1 MKVKFCDKLQKI
13 RKENNITQEGLA
25 DRLNVS
31 RQAVSKWESGQ
42 AYPDTE
48 KLIQISK
55 IFNVSLDELMNDNVD
70 KSMVNKDKK
79 ISFIDTINDVLE
91 FLTKSVNMFW
101 SMKFI
106 EKIKCLFEMTILVLI
121 IICVAMLSTAIME
134 ELLRRIIMFLPGSI
148 VYNLCNLFVAL
159 LYLAW
164 LVLGMII
171 VIKIFKTRYLDYYVF
186 VTDENA
192 SERTIEEPIKE
203 LKEKKEYKIVIRDP
217 KDSSFSMFS
226 KIGGIFTFF
235 IKCFCLM
242 VAIPLVMFFIF
253 CVLVLVFS
261 LFYLFDGLFFNGI
274 TIAIVGVLLFVYLMI
289 EFIYNLLFNRK
300 HAVNRIFI
308 IFIGSISLMG
318 IGLGLSFASLSNFTY
333 ENNLVKETNMHNIEM
348 SDNLVIT
355 SMIYNM
361 SYDDLVIDNSLD
373 NIKLEIT
380 SYGINDVYL
389 YSYNEY
395 SYNDGVR
402 ELFKV
407 IDIGIDYNELEMYK
421 DVISNLVNK
430 KIVNYDMDYDVKMYI
445 SESNLTKLRENMNK
459 YSGRIYFE

>member
-1 MKVKFCDKLQKI
+1 MKFCDKLQKI

-25 DRLNVS
+25 DKLNVS

-55 IFNVSLDELMNDNVD
+55 IFNISLDELINDNID
-70 KSMVNKDKK
+70 KSTIDKNKK
-79 ISFIDTINDVLE
+79 ISFMDIINDTLE

-101 SMKFI
+101 SMKFT
-106 EKIKCLFEMTILVLI
+106 EKIKCLFEMAILVLI
-121 IICVAMLSTAIME
+121 IFCVAMLSTAIME
-134 ELLRRIIMFLPGSI
+134 ELLRRIIIFLPNDI
-148 VYNLCNLFVAL
+148 IYNLCNLFVTL
-159 LYLAW
+159 LYLVW
-164 LVLGMII
+164 LVLGVVI
-171 VIKIFKTRYLDYYVF
+171 VVKIFKTRYLDYYVF
-186 VTDENA
+186 VTDENV
-192 SERTIEEPIKE
+192 SEKTIEEPIKE
-203 LKEKKEYKIVIRDP
+203 LKEKKEYKVVIRDP

-226 KIGGIFTFF
+226 MIGKVCTFF

-242 VAIPLVMFFIF
+242 MAIPLVMCFIF
-253 CVLVLVFS
+253 CVLALVFS

-274 TIAIVGVLLFVYLMI
+274 TLAILGVLLFIYLMI

-300 HAVNRIFI
+300 HAINRIFI

-333 ENNLVKETNMHNIEM
+333 ENNPVKETNIHNIEM

-355 SMIYNM
+355 SMM
-361 SYDDLVIDNSLD
+361 HGMDYDDIIIDNTLD

-380 SYGINDVYL
+380 SYGNNDVYL

-395 SYNDGVR
+395 NYDGYR
-402 ELFKV
+402 KNNFKV
-407 IDIGIDYNELEMYK
+407 IDIEVDYDEFEIYK
-421 DVISNLVNK
+421 E
-430 KIVNYDMDYDVKMYI
+430 IVNNLKKRKVVSYTSSCEVKMHI
-445 SESNLTKLRENMNK
+445 SESNLTKLRENINK
-459 YSGRIYFE
+459 YSGMIYFE

>member
-1 MKVKFCDKLQKI
+1 MKFCDKLQKI

-25 DRLNVS
+25 DKLNVS

-70 KSMVNKDKK
+70 KSTVNQDKK
-79 ISFIDTINDVLE
+79 ISFMDIINDVLE

-101 SMKFI
+101 SMKFT
-106 EKIKCLFEMTILVLI
+106 EKIKCLFEMAILVLI

-134 ELLRRIIMFLPGSI
+134 ELLRRIIMFLPDTI
-148 VYNLCNLFVAL
+148 VYNLCNLFVTL

-186 VTDENA
+186 VTDENV
-192 SERTIEEPIKE
+192 SEKTIEEPIKE
-203 LKEKKEYKIVIRDP
+203 LKEKKEYKVVIRDP

-226 KIGGIFTFF
+226 KIGKICTFF
-235 IKCFCLM
+235 IKCFCLII
-242 VAIPLVMFFIF
+242 AIPLMMFFIF
-253 CVLVLVFS
+253 CVLALVFS
-261 LFYLFDGLFFNGI
+261 LFYLFDGLFFDGI
-274 TIAIVGVLLFVYLMI
+274 TIAIVGVLLFIYLMI

-308 IFIGSISLMG
+308 FFISSISLIG
-318 IGLGLSFASLSNFTY
+318 IGLGLSFAALSNYTY
-333 ENNLVKETNMHNIEM
+333 ENNPVKETNMHNIEM

-361 SYDDLVIDNSLD
+361 GYDNLVIDNSLD

-380 SYGINDVYL
+380 SYGSNDVYL

-395 SYNDGVR
+395 SYNGESKD
-402 ELFKV
+402 LFKV
-407 IDIGIDYNELEMYK
+407 IAIDIDYNELEMYR
-421 DVISNLVNK
+421 DVINNLKNK
-430 KIVNYDMDYDVKMYI
+430 KIVNYDMNYDVKIYI

-459 YSGRIYFE
+459 YTGRIYFE

>member
-1 MKVKFCDKLQKI
+1 MKFCDKLQKI

-25 DRLNVS
+25 DKLNVS

-55 IFNVSLDELMNDNVD
+55 IFNVSLDELINDNIDKSIVD
-70 KSMVNKDKK
+70 KNKK
-79 ISFIDTINDVLE
+79 ISFMDIINDVLE

-101 SMKFI
+101 SMKFT
-106 EKIKCLFEMTILVLI
+106 EKIKCLFEMAILVLI
-121 IICVAMLSTAIME
+121 IFCVAMLSTAIME
-134 ELLRRIIMFLPGSI
+134 ELLRRIIMFLPDTV
-148 VYNLCNLFVAL
+148 VYNLCNLFVTL
-159 LYLAW
+159 LYLVW
-164 LVLGMII
+164 LVLGLII

-186 VTDENA
+186 VTDKNV
-192 SERTIEEPIKE
+192 SEKTIEEPIKE

-226 KIGGIFTFF
+226 MIGKVCTFF
-235 IKCFCLM
+235 IKCFCLII
-242 VAIPLVMFFIF
+242 AIPLVMCFIF
-253 CVLVLVFS
+253 CVLALVFS

-274 TIAIVGVLLFVYLMI
+274 SLAIFGILLFIYLMI

-308 IFIGSISLMG
+308 IFISSISLMG
-318 IGLGLSFASLSNFTY
+318 IGLGLSFAALSNYTY
-333 ENNLVKETNMHNIEM
+333 ENNPVKETNMHNIEM

-361 SYDDLVIDNSLD
+361 SYDNLVIDNSLD
-373 NIKLEIT
+373 NIKLEVT
-380 SYGINDVYL
+380 SYANNDVYL

-395 SYNDGVR
+395 SYNDGVKD
-402 ELFKV
+402 LFRV

-421 DVISNLVNK
+421 DVINNLKNK
-430 KIVNYDMDYDVKMYI
+430 KIINYDMNYDVKMYI
-445 SESNLTKLRENMNK
+445 SEGNLTKLRENMNK
-459 YSGRIYFE
+459 YTGRIYFE

>member
-1 MKVKFCDKLQKI
+1 MKFCDKLQKI

-70 KSMVNKDKK
+70 KSIVDKNKK
-79 ISFIDTINDVLE
+79 ISFMDIINDVLE

-101 SMKFI
+101 SMKFT
-106 EKIKCLFEMTILVLI
+106 EKLKCLFEMAILVLI
-121 IICVAMLSTAIME
+121 IFCVAMLSTAIME
-134 ELLRRIIMFLPGSI
+134 ELLRKIIMFLPGNV
-148 VYNLCNLFVAL
+148 VYNLCNLFVTL

-164 LVLGMII
+164 LVLGVVI
-171 VIKIFKTRYLDYYVF
+171 VVKIFKTRYLDYYVF
-186 VTDENA
+186 VTDENV
-192 SERTIEEPIKE
+192 SEKTIEEPIKE
-203 LKEKKEYKIVIRDP
+203 LKEKKEYKVVIRDP

-226 KIGGIFTFF
+226 MIGKVCTFF
-235 IKCFCLM
+235 IKCFCLII
-242 VAIPLVMFFIF
+242 AIPLIMFFIF
-253 CVLVLVFS
+253 CVLALVFS
-261 LFYLFDGLFFNGI
+261 LFYLIDGLFFNGI
-274 TIAIVGVLLFVYLMI
+274 SLAILGILLFIYLMI

-308 IFIGSISLMG
+308 IFISSISLMG
-318 IGLGLSFASLSNFTY
+318 IGLGLSFAALSNYTY
-333 ENNLVKETNMHNIEM
+333 ENNPVKETNMHNIEM

-361 SYDDLVIDNSLD
+361 GYDNLVIDNSLD
-373 NIKLEIT
+373 NIKLEVT
-380 SYGINDVYL
+380 SYGSNDVYL

-395 SYNDGVR
+395 SYNGESKD
-402 ELFKV
+402 LFRV

-421 DVISNLVNK
+421 DVINNLINK
-430 KIVNYDMDYDVKMYI
+430 KIVNYDMNYDVKMYI
-445 SESNLTKLRENMNK
+445 SEGNLTKLRENMNK
-459 YSGRIYFE
+459 YTGRIYFE